1 MDNEAQELARIQIRS
16 DEVQAI
22 LSYIPK
28 WIIRWGITVICGV
41 VLLLFGMASWIEYPD
56 MIYGR
61 ATLTTQSPPTAVVA
75 RTSGKLTYVQ
85 VKDGDEVSKDKVL
98 AVIDNPTDYNK
109 FSKLEK
115 LVENWSNRSEKSMKS
130 FQNVSLASIKGL
142 GTLQSTYSQLLK
154 NIGDYQD
161 FHTLKTN
168 KKRKEA
174 IEEEIVN
181 LEILRDDMSS
191 QYQLTQKDIAIT
203 QRSIK
208 RYKELIKDSIEAP
221 ILAEQEESRLLQQ
234 QRMAENIKMQQQ
246 QYNSQIASLETQKV
260 TLSSDSDLRKL
271 QLESNIKTTLNSL
284 KGELEAWEVTYVLK
298 APVSGTASVPPASKE
313 QQSVQTGEEILTIVP
328 KNAGEQFAL
337 VYLESTGLGKVETE
351 QSVNIKLDGYP
362 HAKYGLLKGEISKID
377 EIPREKMYRTEIKL
391 LQGMKTTFNK
401 TLDFKQDMSGTA
413 EIITKDAT
421 VLERILEEFIEL
433 VQ

>member
-1 MDNEAQELARIQIRS
+1 MDTEAQELARIQIRS

-75 RTSGKLTYVQ
+75 RTSGKLTHMQ
-85 VKDGDEVSKDKVL
+85 VKDGEEVADDKVL
-98 AVIDNPTDYNK
+98 AVIDNPTDYTQ
-109 FSKLEK
+109 FSKLQK
-115 LVENWSNRSEKSMKS
+115 RVGTWSSRSEKSMKS
-130 FQNVSLASIKGL
+130 FQNVSIVSIKGL

-154 NIGDYQD
+154 DISDYQD
-161 FHTLKTN
+161 FHALETN

-174 IEEEIVN
+174 IEGEISN
-181 LEILRDDMSS
+181 YQKLRDDMTR
-191 QYQLTQKDIAIT
+191 QHQLIQEDIT
-203 QRSIK
+203 
-208 RYKELIKDSIEAP
+208 LIKKNMDRYEALADSGDISKMEA
-221 ILAEQEESRLLQQ
+221 EGERSRWLQQ
-234 QRMAENIKMQQQ
+234 KRMAENIKMQQQ

-260 TLSSDSDLRKL
+260 TLSSDNDLRKL

-298 APVSGTASVPPASKE
+298 APVSGTASIPPTSKE
-313 QQSVQTGEEILTIVP
+313 QQTVQVGAEVLTIVP
-328 KNAGEQFAL
+328 ENAGEQFAL
-337 VYLESTGLGKVETE
+337 VYLESRGLGKVETG

-362 HAKYGLLKGEISKID
+362 HAKFGLLKGEISKID
-377 EIPREKMYRTEIKL
+377 EIPRENMYRTEIKL
-391 LQGMKTTFNK
+391 LQGMRTSFNK
-401 TLDFKQDMSGTA
+401 PLQFKQDMSGTA
-413 EIITKDAT
+413 EIITKNAT